1 MCDAVIETKVAQ
13 FQNEAGTDQLKNE
26 TGMILVDAD
35 KLRQLETECERYKRW
50 WHDSYS
56 EIEEV
61 KKKIADLSAE
71 LELAKEEIDEKQSQ
85 IETLKARADGFW
97 RQAEQNEAIIEAIT
111 DAYQFCISAMAA
123 E

>member
-1 MCDAVIETKVAQ
+1 MCDEMESK
-13 FQNEAGTDQLKNE
+13 
-26 TGMILVDAD
+26 MILVEAE
-35 KLRQLETECERYKRW
+35 KLKGLEDNCAMYERW
-50 WHDSYS
+50 WLEGIN
-56 EIEEV
+56 EIGGL
-61 KKKIADLSAE
+61 KKKIEDLDAE
-71 LELAKEEIDEKQSQ
+71 LELAKEEIDEKQGQ

>member
-1 MCDAVIETKVAQ
+1 MTCDAME
-13 FQNEAGTDQLKNE
+13 EKN
-26 TGMILVDAD
+26 MILIEAE
-35 KLRQLETECERYKRW
+35 KLKQLEENCARYEKW
-50 WHDSYS
+50 WHDGYK
-56 EIEEV
+56 EIAELKE
-61 KKKIADLSAE
+61 KIKNLSAE